1 MPPPTRPTGSFRF
14 SIADIPVPQRHRV
27 IGSLRERGL
36 LPIEPL
42 QDDAVTLSIAKRFLP
57 GASILSG
64 TLCGVRQEGAG
75 QASDAK
81 DDLFLGV
88 NLMGRS
94 VARQRGREAAFG
106 DGEGVLLSLAE
117 GCFTC
122 LRPTPAKI
130 LGLRVPRTAVA
141 SLLAGGDDGRMRVV
155 EGNLAPLKLL
165 ASYMRAIGEA
175 DADAAPE
182 TDMIVAGHLHDL
194 VALCIGATRQAAA
207 SAGPSVRAARL
218 AAIKADIAAGLAAG
232 SLSVATLAARQGV
245 TPRYVHKLFESDGV
259 TCSQFILRQRL
270 ARAHHRLCDVR
281 FAPRS
286 ITSIACDAGFSDLSY
301 FNRVFRRQYNA
312 TPSDIRNRALRD
324 GPD

>member
-1 MPPPTRPTGSFRF
+1 MPALPRLTGSFRF
-14 SIADIPVPQRHRV
+14 STAGIPVQQRRRLV
-27 IGSLRERGL
+27 GSLRERGL

-42 QDDAVTLSIAKRFLP
+42 QDDVVTLNIAKRFLP
-57 GASILSG
+57 GASILTG
-64 TLCGVRQEGAG
+64 MLRGVRQESAG
-75 QASDAK
+75 QASGAA

-94 VARQRGREAAFG
+94 VARQREQEAAFG

-122 LRPTPAKI
+122 FRPTPVKI
-130 LGLRVPRTAVA
+130 LGLRVPRAAVA
-141 SLLAGGDDGRMRVV
+141 PLLAGGNDGRMRVV
-155 EGNLAPLKLL
+155 AGNLAPLKLL
-165 ASYMRAIGEA
+165 ASYLRAIEEVET
-175 DADAAPE
+175 DLAPE
-182 TDMIVAGHLHDL
+182 MGRIAAAHLHDL
-194 VALCIGATRQAAA
+194 MALSIGATREAAA

-218 AAIKADIAAGLAAG
+218 AAIKADIAARLAAE

-245 TPRYVHKLFESDGV
+245 TPRYVQKLFESDGV

-270 ARAHHRLCDVR
+270 AHAHRRLCDLR
-281 FAPRS
+281 FAARS
-286 ITSIACDAGFSDLSY
+286 ITSIAYDAGFSDLSY
-301 FNRVFRRQYNA
+301 FNRVFRRQYSA

>member
-1 MPPPTRPTGSFRF
+1 GERQPGNSGDWPGAIPGKALIDGAHCQTMRKSMSPRLDRAEPGFGRERTGRILSGPSLGSAWPMPPPTRPTGSFRF

-130 LGLRVPRTAVA
+130 L
-141 SLLAGGDDGRMRVV
+141 
-155 EGNLAPLKLL
+155 
-165 ASYMRAIGEA
+165 
-175 DADAAPE
+175 
-182 TDMIVAGHLHDL
+182 
-194 VALCIGATRQAAA
+194 
-207 SAGPSVRAARL
+207 
-218 AAIKADIAAGLAAG
+218 
-232 SLSVATLAARQGV
+232 
-245 TPRYVHKLFESDGV
+245 
-259 TCSQFILRQRL
+259 
-270 ARAHHRLCDVR
+270 
-281 FAPRS
+281 
-286 ITSIACDAGFSDLSY
+286 
-301 FNRVFRRQYNA
+301 
-312 TPSDIRNRALRD
+312 
-324 GPD
+324 